1 MRCPSC
7 SGDNPVQAGFC
18 AQCGTGL
25 QLLCAVCSTPQQA
38 HFRFC
43 SGCGTRLE
51 AGNQDA
57 PGTLVAVAQNIDG
70 ERRHVSVMFADLAG
84 SLELIR
90 DRDPEEARAIFDR
103 VVDALTAAIHRHK
116 GTVNR
121 VMGDGVLALFGAPT
135 ALEHHAV
142 HACRAAFDVLET
154 VQAMRERFVAED
166 GAELRMHIGID
177 TGEVVVR
184 SVTTDLHTEY
194 DAVGRTVHVA
204 ARLQALAPAGA
215 TRISAETAA
224 AVRPFMT
231 VRSLG
236 HMPIKGLDRDLE
248 IFEPVEA
255 GTVSRFDVSMQR
267 GLIRFVGRA
276 RETQALTMAAQRARD
291 GVGKLWAVSGEP
303 GTGKTRLLHE
313 FCRGAADDGWIVL
326 GAECA
331 QQGAAAGLGP
341 VIQLLRAH
349 FAIRD
354 AQSREAIIAAVSA
367 GAAECRD
374 AQFVASAALSLLGMP
389 VEDHAWLAADAP
401 TRRRAVAEILCSLL
415 LPLSRRKPVMLII
428 EDLQWIDPESE
439 TILDN
444 LVRQL
449 PRGRILA
456 LVNFRPEY
464 RNRWRRQAHAHDIA
478 LDPLAPEPARALL
491 DDLLEDEAGLREV
504 KEMLLTRTGGNPLFL
519 EESVHAL
526 IDRGVIARQDGR
538 LTLIERLD
546 SVRIPQTIQS
556 ILAGRMDLLAPHD
569 KAVLQCASVAGA
581 TFLVEALAGMFEAEP
596 DFVELALGR
605 LIAAGFLARLAGRG
619 QGEVVFK
626 HPLIHEIA
634 YAGMLKTRRR
644 KLHRR
649 ALAALE
655 SLYTGRLGEISQT
668 LAEHARQGEVW
679 EPCARYLRLAAQNAY
694 ARSANVEASRA
705 YEQALEAL
713 ASAPTNRAALEL
725 RVDLCLDL
733 RNSLLL
739 IGEIG
744 KILAYLTEA
753 ESVAAELGDLRRI
766 ARLESSLSHAYWV
779 TGDAPRALQHAEMA
793 GQHAEALGDDELAIP
808 ARYHVALIMK
818 DLGRFSEASERLEAL
833 IRGLGKDRRHERFG
847 LNAPLSVL
855 AGSYL
860 TRSLSELGAF
870 PEAFAHGAQSL
881 QIANE
886 VDLEFGRAMA
896 QLGLGYAHLIKNE
909 AAAAGH
915 HLVQAAERFKALSNR
930 TMETVVLGFL
940 GWARL
945 QAGEHVEALELVA
958 ESVRRADTM
967 GLMSQQPLRLALLGE
982 CRRLNGQSAAA
993 HATSGEAIRLARQ
1006 QRETGSEAYAQWF
1019 RALALMDD
1027 PRAALV
1033 HALIA
1038 LLRAIVL
1045 AQRGGMRPLAAT
1057 CRVALAEIYQTLGRR
1072 GRAAEESRAAAEEF
1086 RRLDMEPSPL
1096 RLHIRAVGAA
1106 AAG

>member
-7 SGDNPVQAGFC
+7 SGENPLAAASC
-18 AQCGTGL
+18 AHCGTGL
-25 QLLCAVCSTPQQA
+25 QLFCATCNTPQLP

-51 AGNQDA
+51 AGTLIALA
-57 PGTLVAVAQNIDG
+57 PGVEG
-70 ERRHVSVMFADLAG
+70 ERRHVSVMFADMTG

-103 VVDALTAAIHRHK
+103 VVDAIRAAIHRHK

-154 VQAMRERFVAED
+154 VQALSA
-166 GAELRMHIGID
+166 GAAAGSELRMHIGID

-204 ARLQALAPAGA
+204 ARLQALAPAGT
-215 TRISAETAA
+215 TRISAQTAA
-224 AVRPFMT
+224 AVRQFLT

-236 HMPIKGLDRDLE
+236 HVPIKGLAEELE
-248 IFEPVEA
+248 IFEPVEV
-255 GTVSRFDVSMQR
+255 GTVSRFDVSKRR
-267 GLIRFVGRA
+267 GLTRFVGRT
-276 RETQALTMAAQRARD
+276 REIHALTTAAQRVRD
-291 GVGKLWAVSGEP
+291 GVGELWALSGEP
-303 GTGKTRLLHE
+303 GTGKTRLVHE
-313 FCRGAADDGWIVL
+313 FCRGAAEDGWVML
-326 GAECA
+326 RAECS
-331 QQGAAAGLGP
+331 QQGATAGLGP
-341 VIQLLRAH
+341 VIQLLRTH
-349 FAIRD
+349 FAISD
-354 AQSREAIIAAVSA
+354 SQSRAEIVAAVSA
-367 GAAECRD
+367 ASADRED
-374 AQFVASAALSLLGMP
+374 AGFVASATLSLLGIQ
-389 VEDHAWLAADAP
+389 VEDPAWLAADAT
-401 TRRRAVAEILCSLL
+401 TRRRAVAELLCSLF
-415 LPLSRRKPVMLII
+415 LPLSHRQPVILVV
-428 EDLQWIDPESE
+428 EDLQWIDPESA
-439 TILDN
+439 TILDS

-464 RNRWRRQAHAHDIA
+464 RNRWRRQAHVHDIA
-478 LDPLAPEPARALL
+478 LDPLAPAPARALL
-491 DDLLEDEAGLREV
+491 DELLEDEAGLREV
-504 KEMLLTRTGGNPLFL
+504 KEMLLARTSGNPLFI
-519 EESVHAL
+519 EESVRAL

-556 ILAGRMDLLAPHD
+556 ILAGRVDLLAPYD

-581 TFLVEALAGMFEAEP
+581 TFLVELLGGVVEAEP
-596 DFVELALGR
+596 QLVGPALER
-605 LIAAGFLARLAGRG
+605 LVAGGFLARLPGR
-619 QGEVVFK
+619 ERREIAFK

-655 SLYTGRLGEISQT
+655 SLYAGRVGEISQI
-668 LAEHARQGEVW
+668 LAEHARLGEVW
-679 EPCARYLRLAAQNAY
+679 ESCARHLRQAAQNAY
-694 ARSANVEASRA
+694 ARSANIEASRL

-713 ASAPTNRAALEL
+713 ASAPAGRATSEL

-753 ESVAAELGDLRRI
+753 ESVAAELGDRRRV
-766 ARLESSLSHAYWV
+766 AKLASSLSHAYWV

-793 GQHAEALGDDELAIP
+793 TQHAEALGDSALAIP
-808 ARYHVALIMK
+808 ARYHAALIMK
-818 DLGRFSEASERLEAL
+818 DLGRFPEANRLLQAL
-833 IRGLGKDRRHERFG
+833 ILGLGETQRYERFG

-860 TRSLSELGAF
+860 TRSLAEVGEF
-870 PEAFAHGAQSL
+870 PAALAQGAQSFR
-881 QIANE
+881 IANE
-886 VDLEFGRAMA
+886 LDLGFGRAMA
-896 QLGLGYAHLIKNE
+896 QLGLGYAHLIKSE
-909 AAAAGH
+909 ADAAGRH
-915 HLVQAAERFKALSNR
+915 FEQAAERFKSLSNR

-945 QAGEHVEALELVA
+945 QAGEHAEALTLVA
-958 ESVRRADTM
+958 ESVRRADAM
-967 GLMSQQPLRLALLGE
+967 NLMSQQPLRLALLGE
-982 CRRLNGQSAAA
+982 CRRVNGDLAAA
-993 HATSGEAIRLARQ
+993 LATSSEAIRLARQ
-1006 QRETGSEAYAQWF
+1006 QRENGSEAYAQWL
-1019 RALALMDD
+1019 RGLALLDD
-1027 PRAALV
+1027 SRAVPV
-1033 HALIA
+1033 HAIIA

-1045 AQRGGMRPLAAT
+1045 AQRSGMRPLAAT
-1057 CRVALAEIYQTLGRR
+1057 CRFVLAEIYRALGR
-1072 GRAAEESRAAAEEF
+1072 GARAGQEAAAAVEEF
-1086 RRLDMEPSPL
+1086 RRLDMKPPPPRL
-1096 RLHIRAVGAA
+1096 RAIGLT